1 MSPSYLPTDCKLGRK
16 TPVSRPATAS
26 QSRPAHGRRST
37 KNVLNKQNKVHYY
50 KEKTARDRVGGD
62 QSSKIRSGGEGPRR
76 ARSFLRKE
84 PERGG
89 RSPLRAAPGA
99 RTLAAREVDGG
110 QYPRSEK
117 PGTGGEHGAAGGPYC
132 PPGSLA
138 SHRGALLRPPATSLR
153 PHPPPL
159 GPAARSARRSARLTG
174 LTRRRSVRPACPP
187 RQTIHPPTSPAP
199 RRRLTCP
206 SRRRRH
212 RYARLSRPP
221 GPEPRPPPASRPNAD
236 TKPTLIGHARHVTAT
251 LRRRQFQTAEQ
262 TESPRAGPHP
272 RPGPGTPSPPSPPPP
287 GSRDSPPRSR
297 GLGQAR
303 RSEQRRAARSRRCS
317 EVSGRLAGGPGPAG
331 AESWLRPGGCGG
343 LATVRR
349 AAASSLPGP
358 HPHLTSPTKP
368 PSLSPGAGVPLSL
381 LRWLPRLALSPE
393 PRCSPF

>member
-50 KEKTARDRVGGD
+50 KEKTARDWAGGD

-89 RSPLRAAPGA
+89 RSPLRAARGA

-272 RPGPGTPSPPSPPPP
+272 RPGPGTPSPPPFPRRDP
-287 GSRDSPPRSR
+287 GIPARSR
-297 GLGQAR
+297 GCGQAR
-303 RSEQRRAARSRRCS
+303 RSEQRPGARSRRCR
-317 EVSGRLAGGPGPAG
+317 EVTQFPFCPVPGPSSG
-331 AESWLRPGGCGG
+331 FQRPPQPCPG
-343 LATVRR
+343 LDD
-349 AAASSLPGP
+349 GE
-358 HPHLTSPTKP
+358 
-368 PSLSPGAGVPLSL
+368 SPGAAPEIS
-381 LRWLPRLALSPE
+381 RLESVGNG
-393 PRCSPF
+393 SK